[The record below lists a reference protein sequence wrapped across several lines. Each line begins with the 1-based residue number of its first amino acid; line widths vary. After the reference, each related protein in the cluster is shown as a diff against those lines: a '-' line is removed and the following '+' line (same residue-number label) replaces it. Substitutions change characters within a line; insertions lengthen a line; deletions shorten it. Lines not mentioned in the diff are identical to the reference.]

1 MNLRQISKRILA
13 PFVAFAAAIYFL
25 IDALFVAFVKP
36 LSTRLGK
43 LPIFAALGSWIAARG
58 LYTTLALFLVPL
70 ILLEPVKPVA
80 IYFVASGHPRY
91 GLLVLAVGE
100 ALKILIVE
108 RIFHVGREKLMAIP
122 AFAWAYNFTNGWLQ
136 WLKALPPWQAVVHQF
151 ENVKR
156 WIRSVVDRKSRS
168 SRRL

>member
-1 MNLRQISKRILA
+1 VKFRQISKRTLT

-36 LSTRLGK
+36 LSTRLAK

-58 LYTTLALFLVPL
+58 PYTTLALFLVPL
-70 ILLEPVKPVA
+70 ILLEPVKPMA
-80 IYFVASGHPRY
+80 IYLVASGHPRY
-91 GLLVLAVGE
+91 GLLLLAVGE

-108 RIFHVGREKLMAIP
+108 RIFHVGRDKLMTIP
-122 AFAWAYNFTNGWLQ
+122 AFAWAYNFANGWLQ
-136 WLKALPPWQAVVHQF
+136 WLKGLPPWQAVVRQF

-156 WIRSVVDRKSRS
+156 WIRSLVDRTSRG
-168 SRRL
+168 